1 MMGNLLVDNDFPVT
15 KGANCILAIDSRI
28 PDEQNCINCG
38 SCVRICPMNLEPLVY
53 VRNVK
58 AGKSG
63 GLGDFHISNCIEC
76 GSCAYVCPANIPIVG
91 YIKAGKAMLAREAN
105 AK

>member
-1 MMGNLLVDNDFPVT
+1 M
-15 KGANCILAIDSRI
+15 S
-28 PDEQNCINCG
+28 
-38 SCVRICPMNLEPLVY
+38 LEPLVY

-58 AGKSG
+58 ASKSE
-63 GLGDFHISNCIEC
+63 GLEDFYISNCIEC

-105 AK
+105 SK

>member
-1 MMGNLLVDNDFPVT
+1 MGLVP
-15 KGANCILAIDSRI
+15 LA
-28 PDEQNCINCG
+28 
-38 SCVRICPMNLEPLVY
+38 Y

-58 AGKSG
+58 GGKSE
-63 GLGDFHISNCIEC
+63 GLSDYYIENCIEC

-91 YIKAGKAMLAREAN
+91 YIKTGKAMLAEKKK